1 VEKEEKEESMS
12 TIKHTKSGYLVWIP
26 YCEDSTAIQYTRK
39 AVLVACAK
47 CKVCNNRNVKR
58 AYVKVKS

>member
-1 VEKEEKEESMS
+1 MS
-12 TIKHTKSGYLVWIP
+12 SIKHTKFGYLVWIP
-26 YCEDSTAIQYTRK
+26 HCEDSTAIQYTRE

-47 CKVCNNRNVKR
+47 CKVCSNRNVKR